1 MASALFS
8 ERMWKEQPPS
18 FSTQKPK
25 CDIFF
30 YTYLSR
36 DGFYHLPWIHNLP
49 QPVQTT
55 LAAPRPSS
63 LNACQASLENSRLLP
78 SADLLSLSFFLLL
91 LSLFTPHKGVLWP
104 TSTTEDFIQNGEWMD
119 GWIDGR
125 MIQILIHKSQREPQG
140 TQVIFLAC
148 LYWRFHRQWGMDGW
162 MYVWIRGGKFIHPQI
177 WWESQGK

>member
-30 YTYLSR
+30 YTYLSG
-36 DGFYHLPWIHNLP
+36 DGFCDLPWINNLP

-55 LAAPRPSS
+55 PAAPRPSS
-63 LNACQASLENSRLLP
+63 LNAWQASLENSRLLP
-78 SADLLSLSFFLLL
+78 SADLLSLSFFLSFFPLL
-91 LSLFTPHKGVLWP
+91 LALLH
-104 TSTTEDFIQNGEWMD
+104 TTQGSSVAHLYYWRFHPKWGMNGWMNTWMD
-119 GWIDGR
+119 DSNNHPHI
-125 MIQILIHKSQREPQG
+125 S
-140 TQVIFLAC
+140 
-148 LYWRFHRQWGMDGW
+148 WRFHRQWGMDGCR
-162 MYVWIRGGKFIHPQI
+162 YVWIRGGKFIHPQI